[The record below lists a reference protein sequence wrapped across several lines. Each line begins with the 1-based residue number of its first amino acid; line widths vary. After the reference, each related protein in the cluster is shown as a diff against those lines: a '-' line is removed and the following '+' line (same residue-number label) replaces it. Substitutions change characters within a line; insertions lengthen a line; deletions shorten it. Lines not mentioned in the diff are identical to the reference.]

1 MITGPN
7 ATCGIGSGR
16 PDRTEPGT
24 PTLKQRGTLLQM
36 TVPIDVI
43 SLARTHERRERF
55 AAQNPG
61 LHFTFFDAVDGQAL
75 DIDALWRDGTFGGY
89 VSYSSGALGCA
100 LSHRGL
106 WDKAEK
112 EQRVV
117 TVVEDDAILRADF
130 ASASRA
136 VIERLEADWDI
147 VMWGWNFDAALSLNV
162 MPNVSPMVVLTDQA
176 EMRQSIDR
184 FRTETGMPHPIPLA
198 GCLGTCAYS
207 ISPKGAAIFRAA
219 CFPLKTLAV
228 PFPLLA
234 LPIQNTGIDIAMN
247 ALYPS
252 VQSFVAIPPLA
263 ITPNVN
269 AESLTVATH
278 NDKWSDPQ

>member
-1 MITGPN
+1 
-7 ATCGIGSGR
+7 
-16 PDRTEPGT
+16 
-24 PTLKQRGTLLQM
+24 M

-43 SLARTHERRERF
+43 SLARTLERRERF

-61 LHFTFFDAVDGQAL
+61 LRFTFFDAVDGQAL
-75 DIDALWRDGTFGGY
+75 DIDALWRDGTFGVGGY

-130 ASASRA
+130 ASASQA
-136 VIERLEADWDI
+136 VIERMVADWDI
-147 VMWGWNFDAALSLNV
+147 VMWGWNFDAGLALNV
-162 MPNVSPMVVLTDQA
+162 MPDVSPMVVLTDQA
-176 EMRQSIDR
+176 AMRQSINR
-184 FRTETGMPHPIPLA
+184 FRTETGMPYPMPLA
-198 GCLGTCAYS
+198 RCFGTYAYS

-219 CFPLKTLAV
+219 CFPLKPLAV
-228 PFPLLA
+228 PFPLRA
-234 LPIQNTGIDIAMN
+234 HPIQNNGIDIAMN

-252 VQSFVAIPPLA
+252 VQSFVSIPPLA

-269 AESLTVATH
+269 AESLTIATH
-278 NDKWSDPQ
+278 NDKWSDADSARKPVT